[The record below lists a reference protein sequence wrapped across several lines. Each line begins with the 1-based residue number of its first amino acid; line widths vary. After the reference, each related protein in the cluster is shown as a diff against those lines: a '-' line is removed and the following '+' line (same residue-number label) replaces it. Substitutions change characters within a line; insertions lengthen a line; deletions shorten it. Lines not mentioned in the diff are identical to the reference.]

1 MTGGAAAGS
10 GLIVATPA
18 HAAAFAEIHRLSF
31 DDGWSAAGF
40 GRMLRQ
46 PDMLGLAAL
55 DAGDAAGVSGFIIC
69 RFAAPEA
76 EIVTLAVL
84 PARRRRG
91 IAGRLMAGAEEFL
104 RRSAI
109 KEWFLEVDAGDPAA
123 TALYE
128 TTGFKG
134 VGTRAGYYRSNAGRR
149 DALIM
154 RKELG
159 SGLD

>member
-1 MTGGAAAGS
+1 MTGEAVTGPD
-10 GLIVATPA
+10 LIVATPA

-46 PDMLGLAAL
+46 PNMLGLAAL
-55 DAGDAAGVSGFIIC
+55 DAEDADRVCGFIIC

-91 IAGRLMAGAEEFL
+91 IAGRLMAAAEEFL

-109 KEWFLEVDAGDPAA
+109 KEWFLEVDAGNPAA

-128 TTGFKG
+128 ITGFKG
-134 VGTRAGYYRSNAGRR
+134 VGTRIGYYRSNAGRR

-154 RKELG
+154 RKELI
-159 SGLD
+159 

>member
-1 MTGGAAAGS
+1 MTGRAVTGP

-46 PDMLGLAAL
+46 PNMLGLAAPDAE
-55 DAGDAAGVSGFIIC
+55 DAGGVCGFIIC
-69 RFAAPEA
+69 RLAAPEA
-76 EIVTLAVL
+76 EIVTLAVV

-109 KEWFLEVDAGDPAA
+109 KEWFLEVDAGNPAA

-128 TTGFKG
+128 IAGFEG
-134 VGTRAGYYRSNAGRR
+134 VGTRTGYYRSNAGRR

-154 RKELG
+154 RKELI
-159 SGLD
+159 